1 MLKIK
6 TFHILTIGNYISKDF
21 IENYNQNSDAGY
33 FLEVDVQ
40 YHKKLHGF
48 QKDLTFMIETR
59 KIEIVEKHVA
69 NLHSKKEY
77 AIHIRNLKQ
86 PLNH

>member
-1 MLKIK
+1 
-6 TFHILTIGNYISKDF
+6 
-21 IENYNQNSDAGY
+21 
-33 FLEVDVQ
+33 
-40 YHKKLHGF
+40 
-48 QKDLTFMIETR
+48 MIETR

-86 PLNH
+86 PLNQQLNGLLLTSFTELLNSTKKLG